1 MRVFIALLA
10 WLLVGSAQAETWRVV
25 AIGDTPYSN
34 YERRELPRMLE
45 QIAAESPELIVH
57 AGDIK
62 YGSARCSDELFL
74 DRKDLFDA
82 SSVPFVFVPGDNEW
96 MDCRSISAGGY
107 DPEERLDTL
116 RRVFFQ
122 EASSLGR
129 TRIPV
134 EQQSAAYPEH
144 LRFRFGPVLFVTLN
158 VPGSDNNAGIAP
170 KPREEFLKRNRVVI
184 EWLKQG
190 FALARK
196 EKLRGVVVVMQ
207 ANMGFKFFEA
217 GLVNGPFTELF
228 EALRG
233 ETLAFPGQVLLVH
246 GDTHYQ
252 RIDHPMRHPR
262 TKKRVENFTRLET
275 FGFPFMGWVKVFI
288 DDTTPSLFRFEI
300 RPYQPE

>member
-1 MRVFIALLA
+1 MRVFIALLG
-10 WLLVGSAQAETWRVV
+10 WLLLGSAHAETWRFV

-62 YGSARCSDELFL
+62 YGSARCSEELFL
-74 DRKDLFDA
+74 DRKELFDA

-116 RRVFFQ
+116 RRMFFR
-122 EASSLGR
+122 EPFSLGR

-134 EQQSAAYPEH
+134 ERQSAAYPEH

>member
-1 MRVFIALLA
+1 MRAVIALLS
-10 WLLVGSAQAETWRVV
+10 WLLVGSAQAETWRFA

-45 QIAAESPELIVH
+45 QIASESPELIVH

-74 DRKDLFDA
+74 DRKALFDT
-82 SSVPFVFVPGDNEW
+82 SRVPFIFVPGDNEW
-96 MDCRSISAGGY
+96 IDCRSISAGGY
-107 DPEERLDTL
+107 NPVERLNAL
-116 RRVFFQ
+116 RRVFFR
-122 EASSLGR
+122 EPFSLGR
-129 TRIPV
+129 KRIPV
-134 EQQSAAYPEH
+134 EQQSSAYPEH

-158 VPGSDNNAGIAP
+158 VPGPDNNAGIGA
-170 KPREEFLKRNRVVI
+170 KPRDEFLKRNRVVI

-190 FALARK
+190 FAFARK
-196 EKLRGVVVVMQ
+196 ENLPGVVVVMQ
-207 ANMGFKFFEA
+207 ANVGFKFFEA

-252 RIDHPMRHPR
+252 RIDHPMRHPQ

-288 DDTTPSLFRFEI
+288 DDTAPSLFRFET